1 MRFRLFAGAMLVCAL
16 AVAQGVPFAG
26 AAPKRVFKGKTAQK
40 RSVKLTVHGRTLQLR
55 HFKAQLNC
63 RDGSTLIVDESGFQ
77 RTRIR
82 SNGKFKDVQV
92 GSTDEVFFKGRATGR
107 VVRGKIR
114 VKDRLKKGGPR
125 CTSRWIK
132 FRAKRGGGNG

>member
-1 MRFRLFAGAMLVCAL
+1 MRFRLFAGAMIVCAF
-16 AVAQGVPFAG
+16 VAAQAVPFAG

-40 RSVKLTVHGRTLQLR
+40 HSVRLTVSGRKLKLR

-63 RDGSTLIVDESGFQ
+63 RDGSMLVVDESGFQ

-82 SNGKFKDVQV
+82 NKGKFHDVQV
-92 GSTDEVFFKGRATGR
+92 GSTDEVLFKGRVTSR

-114 VKDRLKKGGPR
+114 VKDRLRKGGPR
-125 CTSRWIK
+125 CTSRWIN
-132 FRAKRGGGNG
+132 FRARRGGGNG